1 MPNIKND
8 DNYVSSLTQTG
19 LGDIE
24 GLELSE
30 VAGEGAEGARVEN
43 ECSRTYD
50 TGRGITGVMK
60 SHLEATFGCMNDTSL
75 FMLETDAQAAKNTT
89 GGTGWKWKLGQ

>member
-1 MPNIKND
+1 MPNIKNN

-50 TGRGITGVMK
+50 TGGDNRGNEKPPGSHFWLYERYQLIYAGNRRTGSK
-60 SHLEATFGCMNDTSL
+60 KHHRRDWLEVDTGS
-75 FMLETDAQAAKNTT
+75 
-89 GGTGWKWKLGQ
+89 